1 MNLDRPP
8 DQRGHGFRC
17 SRNIGDEPLHGLQ
30 TRPLSGGKLAG
41 RHSDGR
47 NTDRFEPPVTI
58 VVDGDLLGVLTAV
71 DLDDDRRNTD
81 RREQKI
87 TPLQSGRIRLAGT
100 GSVVGLQWLG
110 RFNEAA
116 EGKLR

>member
-1 MNLDRPP
+1 
-8 DQRGHGFRC
+8 
-17 SRNIGDEPLHGLQ
+17 
-30 TRPLSGGKLAG
+30 
-41 RHSDGR
+41 
-47 NTDRFEPPVTI
+47 
-58 VVDGDLLGVLTAV
+58 VLTAV